1 MEQYRIRP
9 KRKFKSLLTG
19 DDSGDHHF
27 IPYPNDPPHT
37 FPSIKARAF
46 VKYFSKKKFIHK
58 ITKRFER
65 R

>member
-46 VKYFSKKKFIHK
+46 VKIFF
-58 ITKRFER
+58 
-65 R
+65 

>member
-46 VKYFSKKKFIHK
+46 VKIFFFK
-58 ITKRFER
+58 ITVYSQSHQKI
-65 R
+65 

>member
-1 MEQYRIRP
+1 VVILIYFVSKNFQDMEQYRIRP

-46 VKYFSKKKFIHK
+46 VKIFF
-58 ITKRFER
+58 
-65 R
+65 